1 MWSYAQLKACVRVAI
16 VGSWVA
22 ECLYVSLARQ
32 AAFEILTV
40 VAFRGQVNFE
50 VPPSTRDQWLNRV
63 HFAKLIKKEL
73 KQNLGGAWMSLSGIC
88 GDEIRIKC
96 LCRRRRN

>member
-16 VGSWVA
+16 VGSWAA

-32 AAFEILTV
+32 AAFELLTV

-50 VPPSTRDQWLNRV
+50 VPPSTRDQWLNSQSSLCQ
-63 HFAKLIKKEL
+63 ANKK
-73 KQNLGGAWMSLSGIC
+73 GAQI
-88 GDEIRIKC
+88 EP
-96 LCRRRRN
+96 RRGLDVTVRHLWG